1 MPITD
6 LIPWKKA
13 EPDRKAEE
21 RALQTRDE
29 PLSTLEQQ
37 MNRMFADFFRGS
49 GLEPFGAFREGWD
62 AFSPR
67 VDVVETDKE
76 IEISAEL
83 PGLEEEDISVGLP
96 QNVLMISGEKREE
109 KEEKG
114 HNYLR
119 AERSY
124 GAFRESIP
132 LPSDVDAN
140 KADAVF
146 RNGVLTVTLPRT
158 AKTQSRKRIA
168 IKAQ

>member
-1 MPITD
+1 MAITD

-13 EPDRKAEE
+13 ESDRDEEE
-21 RALQTRDE
+21 RALQRREE

-37 MNRMFADFFRGS
+37 MDRMFDDFFRGS

-62 AFSPR
+62 TFSPR

-83 PGLEEEDISVGLP
+83 PGLEERDIEVGLS
-96 QNVLMISGEKREE
+96 QHVLTISGEKREE

-119 AERSY
+119 TERSY
-124 GAFRESIP
+124 GSFTRSIP
-132 LPSDVDAN
+132 LPSEVDVN
-140 KADAVF
+140 KADDVF

-158 AKTQSRKRIA
+158 VKKQARKRIA